1 MQCKDTDLKYAQPA
15 AIVGNPVSVFYN
27 HTMTVCASRKL
38 WAGEMMSLVQCLPS
52 MQDALDLIP
61 KTTYTECLFTA
72 LIPAL
77 RRWRQEEEEFKVT
90 LGYMTSSKP
99 AEHLQGP
106 LIGILDS
113 HCHT

>member
-1 MQCKDTDLKYAQPA
+1 
-15 AIVGNPVSVFYN
+15 
-27 HTMTVCASRKL
+27 
-38 WAGEMMSLVQCLPS
+38 MMSLVQCLPS
-52 MQDALDLIP
+52 MQDALDFIP
-61 KTTYTECLFTA
+61 KTTYTECLFTP

-90 LGYMTSSKP
+90 LGYLTSSKP

-106 LIGILDS
+106 LIGILGS